1 MSQKA
6 SFCVL
11 TVNQPRMTRED
22 FKQEAQRI
30 RPLLI
35 RTARRYLEDAD
46 EAEDTVQDVLLRL
59 WQMAGELKMP
69 LDRLAVVLTRNFSVD
84 KLRRRRPHV
93 PIERMADMSADDA
106 GNERLE
112 HLMKVLGTL
121 PEMQQAIVRMRHME
135 GLEMAEIA
143 ELIGTSEVAVRKSL
157 SRARQSILKK
167 MNNEKSR
174 GN

>member
-1 MSQKA
+1 M
-6 SFCVL
+6 
-11 TVNQPRMTRED
+11 
-22 FKQEAQRI
+22 
-30 RPLLI
+30 
-35 RTARRYLEDAD
+35 
-46 EAEDTVQDVLLRL
+46 
-59 WQMAGELKMP
+59 
-69 LDRLAVVLTRNFSVD
+69 
-84 KLRRRRPHV
+84 

-121 PEMQQAIVRMRHME
+121 PEMQQAIVKMRHME

>member
-1 MSQKA
+1 
-6 SFCVL
+6 
-11 TVNQPRMTRED
+11 MTRED

-84 KLRRRRPHV
+84 KLRRRRPH
-93 PIERMADMSADDA
+93 
-106 GNERLE
+106 
-112 HLMKVLGTL
+112 
-121 PEMQQAIVRMRHME
+121 ME
-135 GLEMAEIA
+135 GMEMAEIA

>member
-1 MSQKA
+1 M
-6 SFCVL
+6 
-11 TVNQPRMTRED
+11 
-22 FKQEAQRI
+22 
-30 RPLLI
+30 
-35 RTARRYLEDAD
+35 
-46 EAEDTVQDVLLRL
+46 
-59 WQMAGELKMP
+59 
-69 LDRLAVVLTRNFSVD
+69 
-84 KLRRRRPHV
+84 

>member
-6 SFCVL
+6 PFCVL

-59 WQMAGELKMP
+59 WQMADELKMP

-106 GNERLE
+106 YGI
-112 HLMKVLGTL
+112 
-121 PEMQQAIVRMRHME
+121 P
-135 GLEMAEIA
+135 
-143 ELIGTSEVAVRKSL
+143 L
-157 SRARQSILKK
+157 S
-167 MNNEKSR
+167 
-174 GN
+174 

>member
-1 MSQKA
+1 
-6 SFCVL
+6 
-11 TVNQPRMTRED
+11 MTRED

-35 RTARRYLEDAD
+35 RTARRY
-46 EAEDTVQDVLLRL
+46 
-59 WQMAGELKMP
+59 
-69 LDRLAVVLTRNFSVD
+69 TRNFSVD

-121 PEMQQAIVRMRHME
+121 PEMQQTIVRMRHME

>member
-1 MSQKA
+1 
-6 SFCVL
+6 
-11 TVNQPRMTRED
+11 MTRED

-59 WQMAGELKMP
+59 WQMADELKMP
-69 LDRLAVVLTRNFSVD
+69 LDRLAVVLT
-84 KLRRRRPHV
+84 RRRRPHV